1 MKRWGLF
8 MMWMSLMPLFMGV
21 TTGKEFH
28 FFTAFMAVVL
38 GFFAYKKGE
47 KTEIKI
53 KSGLNKTVNTVSN
66 ITEVKESE
74 DSQYKLML
82 VAAIVVLFIAIFD
95 MPSGYYDFLRI
106 VVFIT
111 TGLTAI
117 YFFNKGESNTGVA
130 LLLIAILWN
139 PVVPIYIYDKGVWV
153 MLDLIAAGIIIF
165 TLSTKGFT
173 KSFDDLKP
181 NAKLEKNKTKSTNSN
196 KNTLTSKTTIKKK
209 NLKNVVAVKENL
221 YKTTLSNLF
230 KKIKSKKI
238 DHNIFVKKYQIHIFN
253 FITGFILGDN
263 GYKNIDEVDNHK
275 VQHVISLVKKEFSD
289 IGITIPDDLS
299 FDSQTDSIL
308 NQTNKEHAIIIK
320 NILDL
325 NKFGFL
331 MSKYKKNGDDK
342 MVESTINS
350 FINACI
356 NNLSFDGSSIN
367 KATK

>member
-1 MKRWGLF
+1 
-8 MMWMSLMPLFMGV
+8 MWMSLMPLFMGV
-21 TTGKEFH
+21 ATGKEFH
-28 FFTAFMAVVL
+28 FFTAFMSVVI

-47 KTEIKI
+47 KTEVKI
-53 KSGLNKTVNTVSN
+53 KSGLNKTVNTISDV
-66 ITEVKESE
+66 TEVKESE

-95 MPSGYYDFLRI
+95 MPSGYYTFLRI
-106 VVFIT
+106 IVFIT

-117 YFFNKGESNTGVA
+117 YFFNKKESATGIV

-139 PVVPIYIYDKGVWV
+139 PFIPIYIYDKSVWV
-153 MLDLIAAGIIIF
+153 VLDLIAVGIAIF
-165 TLSTKGFT
+165 ILSTKSFT
-173 KSFDDLKP
+173 KSVDDLKT
-181 NAKLEKNKTKSTNSN
+181 NVGSIKNKKEPTNPKTAF
-196 KNTLTSKTTIKKK
+196 KNNSL
-209 NLKNVVAVKENL
+209 NNVVAVKENL
-221 YKTTLSNLF
+221 YKATLSDLF

-238 DHNIFVKKYQIHIFN
+238 NHNNFVGKYNIHIFN
-253 FITGFILGDN
+253 FITGFVLGDN

-289 IGITIPDDLS
+289 IGITTPDDLS

-308 NQTNKEHAIIIK
+308 NQTNKEHAVIIK

-350 FINACI
+350 FVDACI
-356 NNLSFDGSSIN
+356 NNLSFDGNQIN
-367 KATK
+367 KTTK